1 MFDAVNAALALLL
14 FVAGLIAILVIGYLV
29 TNNKLKPPFLRPATI
44 LWHGF
49 IGLYLLLV
57 LVVIG
62 YAVNESGWIPRTR
75 EVLVWVKAQH
85 WMAGEIK
92 TCESPR
98 SSNEEKEI
106 RALVCD
112 EENLEHHV
120 LTVKF
125 WGPINADR
133 TKQWKCTREQEAL
146 TCKLQ

>member
-1 MFDAVNAALALLL
+1 VNLAFVLLL
-14 FVAGLIAILVIGYLV
+14 FVAGLIGILVIGYFV
-29 TNNKLKPPFLRPATI
+29 TNNKLKPPLLRPATI

-75 EVLVWVKAQH
+75 EVLVWVKAQP
-85 WMAGEIK
+85 WMIGEIK
-92 TCESPR
+92 TCVSSGR
-98 SSNEEKEI
+98 SKEDMEI
-106 RALVCD
+106 EALVCD